1 MPTVSDCL
9 IFDGKALAGVKEE
22 ALKLRVLELKRKNIN
37 PKLVVI
43 LSGKN
48 PDSELYVSLKQ
59 KFAQRVG
66 VLFEIK
72 RFDEFGPSA
81 EIIEFIKKANMDASV
96 HGIMVQLPVAEPFR
110 AVSVIAP
117 SKDVDCLTPQNLG
130 LIMAEHPWFLPATVK
145 AVISVIK
152 SAQIKVTGANVTIV
166 GASEIVGKPLAVLLS
181 DAGATV
187 SVCRST
193 TKDLSAFTKEAD
205 ILISATGAPHL
216 ITKNMVKPGAAV
228 IDVGISKLLRD
239 GKFQVTGDVDSG
251 VKEIASFFTPVPGG
265 VGPVT
270 VACLFENLLHAIV

>member
-9 IFDGKALAGVKEE
+9 IFDGRALAWAKEE
-22 ALKLRVLELKRKNIN
+22 VLRLQVLELQKKNRT
-37 PKLVVI
+37 PKLIVV
-43 LSGKN
+43 LVGSN

-72 RFDEFGPSA
+72 RFPEFSPSA
-81 EIIEFIKKANMDASV
+81 EIIDFIKKTNEDISV
-96 HGIMVQLPVAEPFR
+96 HGIMVQLPVADPFGV
-110 AVSVIAP
+110 VSVISP
-117 SKDVDCLTPQNLG
+117 DKDVDCLTPRNLG
-130 LIMAEHPWFLPATVK
+130 LIMTENPKFLPATVK
-145 AVISVIK
+145 AVLAVIE
-152 SAQIKVTGANVTIV
+152 SAQIKITGANVTIV

-181 DAGATV
+181 DEGATV
-187 SVCRST
+187 SICRST
-193 TKDLSAFTKEAD
+193 TKDLSAYTREAD

-239 GKFQVTGDVDSG
+239 GKFQVVGDIDSG

-270 VACLFENLLHAIV
+270 VACLFENLLQAI